1 MKRKPNPFRVGI
13 RKHKVYRSAVC
24 GMNFYA
30 YIRAKRFGISS
41 DAAINYTE
49 HDNRYHDGRYDPA
62 TMTCKMREAEAEGDL
77 VDVLNAEQEEF
88 DYARRKAHEQKIA
101 KRESA
106 KAEKKAHSADIVR
119 KTVEEL
125 SARNYTDADRRRVN
139 DALSYVLSMK
149 PVDVKLEEAVETRRK
164 IRANKPSVLID
175 NMTKFFESKY
185 NGAIDVPGLGNV
197 NVNARSAHSIYAH
210 GKGGL
215 LVANAAAL
223 TGLKQLLQR
232 SMVYAEVE
240 KWKGREYGTISLC
253 SMMKIGDQDWV
264 TEFIITRSGTGKL
277 TLYHVKCIKR
287 EIVEEGAR
295 HVAAMKG
302 NRGKLDSSTTA
313 HSTPNSGGGV
323 NRDITE
329 KSRGQSESPRLPS
342 SNLLRQY
349 IAANG
354 LLSQYAS
361 A

>member
-1 MKRKPNPFRVGI
+1 
-13 RKHKVYRSAVC
+13 
-24 GMNFYA
+24 MNFFA
-30 YIRAKRFGISS
+30 YRHARWFGVAE

-49 HDNRYHDGRYDPA
+49 HDKRYHHGNFDPK
-62 TMTCKMREAEAEGDL
+62 TMTCEMREAEAKGDL

-88 DYARRKAHEQKIA
+88 DYAKLKAHEQKMA
-101 KRESA
+101 KREAA
-106 KAEKKAHSADIVR
+106 KNEKKAHSADIVR

-125 SARNYTDADRRRVN
+125 SARNYTDADRRRIN

-149 PVDVKLEEAVETRRK
+149 PVDVKLEESVETRRK

-175 NMTKFFESKY
+175 NMTKFFESRY

-215 LVANAAAL
+215 LVANAAVL
-223 TGLKQLLQR
+223 TCLKQLLQR
-232 SMVYAEVE
+232 SVVYADVE

-313 HSTPNSGGGV
+313 HSIPDSSAEV
-323 NRDITE
+323 NRHITE
-329 KSRGQSESPRLPS
+329 KQEISEPPKIPA
-342 SNLLRQY
+342 SNLVKQY
-349 IAANG
+349 LAAHG
-354 LLSQYAS
+354 LLGQFLQK
-361 A
+361 